1 MSSPPAT
8 RRSERKRTAN
18 IRAADLS
25 SPIPL
30 RPRGGAPAS
39 RKRKVRC
46 SRASLLM
53 LNNLL
58 TNVQASNTAP
68 GPSKRRLRQISPDED
83 AAESQAEDSDDETA
97 IDDEQDTNEIDQI
110 IPYLHTADDPVAV
123 AQQHSNEIKYGENMI
138 NAYAKICG
146 KNWTYYVKAVNI
158 FFGRAPEQMYDPKQT
173 KPEDPPIHIDL
184 GPSKVVSRVHAE
196 LKYSTSDHT
205 WRVHCYGRNGVRV
218 NDKSLKRSESVSI
231 NNGDVVAIAGTEMLW
246 QPATGDGKLH
256 QMFLD
261 RMQSGVNR
269 ADNKGLGEELEDRR
283 PPAPVEPDAHP
294 QGGAYVNG
302 FSRSPGGPY
311 YGGGPA
317 IAPAPANVARPVTP
331 HTSPLKRA
339 INTGSAKK
347 RSPGYKRGIMMES
360 TEQIDYSLDTSK
372 DIKPQCSYAA
382 MITWAIL
389 STEDQALSL
398 NGIYTWIKEHYAY
411 YRCISSGWQV
421 STNDVLCINLIADG

>member
-1 MSSPPAT
+1 
-8 RRSERKRTAN
+8 
-18 IRAADLS
+18 
-25 SPIPL
+25 
-30 RPRGGAPAS
+30 
-39 RKRKVRC
+39 
-46 SRASLLM
+46 M